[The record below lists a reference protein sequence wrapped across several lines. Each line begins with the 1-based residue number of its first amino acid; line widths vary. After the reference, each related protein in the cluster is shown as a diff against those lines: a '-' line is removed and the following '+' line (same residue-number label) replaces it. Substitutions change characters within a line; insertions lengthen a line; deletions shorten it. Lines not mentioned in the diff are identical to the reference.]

1 MAESVS
7 VNTSPHPSFANIRI
21 SSSTCI
27 LSFFRGGD
35 GRAKGG
41 GGREEGGRR
50 EEGGG
55 RRGGKGEDRA
65 VILYLHINVRRYRER
80 VRERSRGSERGTKEN
95 RERQGREEREKEEGG
110 GIHDH
115 ADLHEGL
122 VEDDVAYGVEDDDD
136 VRGVGGTRHV
146 RVDGLVFDL
155 VQFQETLAYVG

>member
-21 SSSTCI
+21 SSSTCV
-27 LSFFRGGD
+27 LSFFLSRWGWA
-35 GRAKGG
+35 RK
-41 GGREEGGRR
+41 
-50 EEGGG
+50 GG
-55 RRGGKGEDRA
+55 RRGKEEEG
-65 VILYLHINVRRYRER
+65 RER
-80 VRERSRGSERGTKEN
+80 GGPRGDSLPTYKCEKVQREGVRERSRGSERGTKKN
-95 RERQGREEREKEEGG
+95 RKRRGREEREKEEGG

-146 RVDGLVFDL
+146 RVDSLVFDL